1 MDARAAAETRAV
13 KQLATR
19 LALPCVWLVAGC
31 YQPRPL
37 DARAVMDEVAAET
50 PARPAKTATAGAA
63 PGALTED
70 EAVAL
75 ALRSNPDLRA
85 ARHQRG
91 VADGELVAAGALA
104 NPTVDFDFIH
114 VEDYGSRRGWAIALG
129 WEPPQPGIYSARRA
143 AARAQVD
150 AVVADLAEAEA
161 QLANAVRG
169 AHAVLLA
176 ISEKRL
182 LVEQAIAGRRQIA
195 ALVGKRVNGGASTRL
210 DLGLADLATSQV
222 ERDRDDL
229 AAQELAAT
237 AQLAALLGTALPN
250 GVTGTLPTDV
260 SAPPALEPL
269 VETALAARPALVAEE
284 KRFAAREETLR
295 LEHARSWP
303 WFRLTAIP
311 RYRSDASDVHP
322 NDFAMGL
329 QLTLPIFNQN
339 GGPIRVAE
347 AQRDQERELFR
358 KQLIGLRRDIENAR
372 AQVALRSETLRRY
385 ETSLLPALDAQEKLL
400 ATSMAGGQLDVVALL
415 QAADVILRSRRDAVD
430 VRLACYRARLDLER
444 AVGRHS
450 PAAAAP

>member
-1 MDARAAAETRAV
+1 VSRIAPPC
-13 KQLATR
+13 
-19 LALPCVWLVAGC
+19 ALLVAVTVGC

-37 DARAVMDEVAAET
+37 DARAVMNEVAAEARA
-50 PARPAKTATAGAA
+50 PAATAKAPTGGAA
-63 PGALTED
+63 PVALSED

-114 VEDYGSRRGWAIALG
+114 IEDYGSRRGWAVALG

-169 AHAVLLA
+169 AHAALLA
-176 ISEKRL
+176 IGEKRR
-182 LVEQAIAGRRQIA
+182 LVEQAISGRRQIA

-222 ERDRDDL
+222 ERDRDEL
-229 AAQELAAT
+229 AAQEIAAT
-237 AQLAALLGTALPN
+237 AQLAALLGTAPPD

-260 SAPPALEPL
+260 NGPPALEPL
-269 VETALAARPALVAEE
+269 VEAALAARPALVAEE
-284 KRFAAREETLR
+284 KRFAVREETLR

-347 AQRDQERELFR
+347 ATRDQERELFR
-358 KQLIGLRRDIENAR
+358 KQLVDLRRDIEGAR

-400 ATSMAGGQLDVVALL
+400 ATSMAGGQLDVVAIL

-444 AVGRHS
+444 AVGRH
-450 PAAAAP
+450 PVAP

>member
-1 MDARAAAETRAV
+1 V
-13 KQLATR
+13 SR
-19 LALPCVWLVAGC
+19 LAPPCTLLAAVTLGC

-37 DARAVMDEVAAET
+37 DARAVMNEVAAEARAPAAVATT
-50 PARPAKTATAGAA
+50 PTGGAA
-63 PGALTED
+63 PGALSED

-85 ARHQRG
+85 ARHLRG

-114 VEDYGSRRGWAIALG
+114 VEDYGSRRGWAVALG

-150 AVVADLAEAEA
+150 AVVADIAEAEA

-176 ISEKRL
+176 IGEKRQ
-182 LVEQAIAGRRQIA
+182 LVEQAISGRRQIA
-195 ALVGKRVNGGASTRL
+195 AFVGKRVNGGASTRL

-222 ERDRDDL
+222 ERDRDEL
-229 AAQELAAT
+229 AAQEIAAT
-237 AQLAALLGTALPN
+237 AQLAALLGTAPPN
-250 GVTGTLPTDV
+250 GVQGTLPTDV
-260 SAPPALEPL
+260 SGPPALEPL
-269 VETALAARPALVAEE
+269 VEAALAARPALVAEE

-347 AQRDQERELFR
+347 ASRDQERELFR
-358 KQLIGLRRDIENAR
+358 KQLVGLRRDIEGAR

-400 ATSMAGGQLDVVALL
+400 ATSMAGGQLDVVAIL

-444 AVGRHS
+444 AVGRH
-450 PAAAAP
+450 PAAP